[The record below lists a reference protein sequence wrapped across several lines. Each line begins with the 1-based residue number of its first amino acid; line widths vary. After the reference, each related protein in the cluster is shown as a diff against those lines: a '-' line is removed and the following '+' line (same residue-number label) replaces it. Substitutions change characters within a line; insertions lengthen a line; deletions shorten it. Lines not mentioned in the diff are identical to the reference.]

1 MLNNR
6 IISIINSTLRLETE
20 YNEKYST
27 EIVCA
32 EIYSLDEIAELEEMF
47 NED

>member
-20 YNEKYST
+20 YSEKYST
-27 EIVCA
+27 EIACT

-47 NED
+47 YED